1 MKDADFQ
8 LAILGGMGPWA
19 TIHFLDLLFDE
30 YSEILVSDKDF
41 PRTIVDFQT
50 QIPSRSRHV
59 LYGDESP
66 VQYLLDA
73 IKFLDEMNLS
83 AIAIPCN
90 SACALLQGRTT
101 HFKTPILDIIEIT
114 SLEIGRIVQNG
125 PCLILGGAV
134 IHLTKTY
141 DSLLQKNNV
150 RCVYPN
156 PNQQAALEEIIAGTK
171 LHGKNDELEFSLK
184 KLISIIRTENDFDFV
199 VLACTELD
207 YLEQGTND
215 YQVISSTRVL
225 AAHCCKINQS
235 RRGVK

>member
-1 MKDADFQ
+1 VKDSDFQ

-90 SACALLQGRTT
+90 SACALLQGHTT

-114 SLEIGRIVQNG
+114 SLEIGRILQNR
-125 PCLILGGAV
+125 PCLILGGPV

-141 DSLLQKNNV
+141 DSLLKKNNI

-156 PNQQAALEEIIAGTK
+156 PTQQGALEEIIAGTK

-184 KLISIIRTENDFDFV
+184 KLISTIRTENDFDFV

-207 YLEQGTND
+207 YLEQDTTD
-215 YQVISSTRVL
+215 YQVISSTRAL